1 MPLVR
6 CPDCL
11 SAVSDQ
17 APVCPHCGRPLHP
30 RKLPDDLEQLSCAL
44 VLEEADFNDPNLA
57 ALLGELMGCAEEE
70 TATLRGQTPLVVQ
83 RALSCAACMETAQR
97 FGRGNSLS
105 VYLDEDGCP
114 RAPLPCPANLF
125 LLAAVCTF
133 AFPPPPLVLENRGR
147 HSDRPRPLESF
158 SSDPG
163 LPLGVCVK
171 PISNHKSGGP
181 DGAAAFMVHYFFQL
195 STSRFLIK
203 YSAPE

>member
-57 ALLGELMGCAEEE
+57 ALLGELMRCAEEE
-70 TATLRGQTPLVVQ
+70 AATLRGQTPLVVQ

-105 VYLDEDGCP
+105 VYLDEDAAPGRLSRAQPICSCAPQPVPLRFP
-114 RAPLPCPANLF
+114 RPLSFWKTVGAILTALALWNLF
-125 LLAAVCTF
+125 LL
-133 AFPPPPLVLENRGR
+133 L
-147 HSDRPRPLESF
+147 
-158 SSDPG
+158 
-163 LPLGVCVK
+163 LGFILASV
-171 PISNHKSGGP
+171 
-181 DGAAAFMVHYFFQL
+181 
-195 STSRFLIK
+195 
-203 YSAPE
+203 

>member
-70 TATLRGQTPLVVQ
+70 AATLRGQTPLVVQ
-83 RALSCAACMETAQR
+83 RAAETAYPSIWMKMLSPGASPVPSQSVPAR
-97 FGRGNSLS
+97 RSL
-105 VYLDEDGCP
+105 YL
-114 RAPLPCPANLF
+114 
-125 LLAAVCTF
+125 
-133 AFPPPPLVLENRGR
+133 
-147 HSDRPRPLESF
+147 
-158 SSDPG
+158 
-163 LPLGVCVK
+163 CV
-171 PISNHKSGGP
+171 S
-181 DGAAAFMVHYFFQL
+181 
-195 STSRFLIK
+195 
-203 YSAPE
+203 SAPSRSGKPWAPF

>member
-105 VYLDEDGCP
+105 VYLDEDAVPGRLS
-114 RAPLPCPANLF
+114 RAQPICSCSPQSVPLHF
-125 LLAAVCTF
+125 
-133 AFPPPPLVLENRGR
+133 
-147 HSDRPRPLESF
+147 PRPLSF
-158 SSDPG
+158 WKTVG
-163 LPLGVCVK
+163 AILTALALPLGVCVK
-171 PISNHKSGGP
+171 PISNHNSGGP

>member
-83 RALSCAACMETAQR
+83 RALSCAAGQRKTAPGADAPGAVFVGSR
-97 FGRGNSLS
+97 NGNIKGRRPGN
-105 VYLDEDGCP
+105 
-114 RAPLPCPANLF
+114 
-125 LLAAVCTF
+125 
-133 AFPPPPLVLENRGR
+133 
-147 HSDRPRPLESF
+147 
-158 SSDPG
+158 
-163 LPLGVCVK
+163 
-171 PISNHKSGGP
+171 
-181 DGAAAFMVHYFFQL
+181 
-195 STSRFLIK
+195 
-203 YSAPE
+203 PECA